1 MNKNIFILIISILSF
16 SSCDL
21 LKKSNTENNLL
32 NNSSLSEKELIKK
45 INSKNIS
52 PEWTSLNSKI
62 KINKEGQETKINAQ
76 IRIKKDSVIW
86 ISVKAPLGIEIFRT
100 MITPDSI
107 YYMSRMNKTYFVKN
121 ISHIKEVVKADV
133 SFITLQEILFA
144 SPNITV
150 LNSDKENYEI
160 LKDIFRIYK
169 IDLQETEDKKVSII
183 YSDYKA
189 FSELGGLYF
198 PNKIFVDIKSA
209 EIFTSEINYT
219 KIKFNKTS
227 SISFVIPNSYVPIN

>member
-1 MNKNIFILIISILSF
+1 MNKLYIIAFLSVIILS
-16 SSCDL
+16 SCNL
-21 LKKSNTENNLL
+21 LKKSNTDNNLL
-32 NNSSLSEKELIKK
+32 NNSSLLEKELIKK

-86 ISVKAPLGIEIFRT
+86 ISVKAPLGIEVFRT

-133 SFITLQEILFA
+133 SFIKLQEILFA

-150 LNSDKENYEI
+150 FNSDKENYEI
-160 LKDIFRIYK
+160 LKDIFRVSK
-169 IDLQETEDKKVSII
+169 IDLQEKEVSII
-183 YSDYKA
+183 YSDYND

-198 PNKIFVDIKSA
+198 PNKIFVDIKSTEAFTA
-209 EIFTSEINYT
+209 EINHT
-219 KIKFNKTS
+219 KTKFHKTS
-227 SISFVIPNSYVPIN
+227 SISFIIPKSYVPIN